1 MKLYYNPL
9 SSYSQKVVIAFYEKN
24 VQFTPEMINVMDP
37 EARAE
42 YTKVSP
48 FGKIP
53 LLVLDDGRKVI
64 ESTII
69 IEYLEDYYG
78 SSGTRLIPED
88 KDLAREAR
96 YLDRFFDLYINDA
109 MQKVFFDGMKPEDQ
123 RDPRG
128 VAAAK
133 LTMDRAYA
141 TADELLATRTWAVG
155 DVFTM
160 ADCSAAPSLGYAAM
174 VYPFDKYKNLAS
186 YANRLSERPSVARIR
201 TEAAPFMAQL
211 ARG

>member
-9 SSYSQKVVIAFYEKN
+9 SSYSQKVVLAFYEKN
-24 VQFTPEMINVMDP
+24 IQFTPEIINVMDP
-37 EARAE
+37 AARAG
-42 YTKVSP
+42 YAKVSP

-53 LLVLDDGRKVI
+53 LLVLDDGKKVL

-69 IEYLEDYYG
+69 IEYLEDYHG
-78 SSGTRLIPED
+78 SSGARLIPED
-88 KDLAREAR
+88 KDAAREAR
-96 YLDRFFDLYINDA
+96 YLDRFFDFYINDA

-133 LTMDRAYA
+133 VTMDRAYT

-155 DVFTM
+155 ETFSM
-160 ADCSAAPSLGYAAM
+160 ADCSAAPALGYAKM
-174 VYPFDKYKNLAS
+174 VYPFEQYKNLTA
-186 YANRLSERPSVARIR
+186 YANRLSERPSVTRVR
-201 TEAAPFMAQL
+201 NEAAPFMAQL
-211 ARG
+211 QRG

>member
-9 SSYSQKVVIAFYEKN
+9 SSYSQKVVLAFYEKN
-24 VQFTPEMINVMDP
+24 VQFTPEIINVMDP
-37 EARAE
+37 TARAGFA
-42 YTKVSP
+42 KISP

-53 LLVLDDGRKVI
+53 LLVLDDGRKVL

-69 IEYLEDYYG
+69 IEYLEDYFG
-78 SSGTRLIPED
+78 SSGARLIPED

-133 LTMDRAYA
+133 VTMDRAYA
-141 TADELLATRTWAVG
+141 TADELLATRTWAIG
-155 DVFTM
+155 DAFSL
-160 ADCSAAPSLGYAAM
+160 ADCSAAPALGYAKM
-174 VYPFDKYKNLAS
+174 VYPFEQYKHLTG
-186 YANRLSERPSVARIR
+186 YANRLSERPSVTRVRA
-201 TEAAPFMAQL
+201 EAAPYMAQL